1 MINFVFI
8 LPLPYLIYALLKFVL
23 TTQVCYSSSA
33 AGPDYDLGGKEGS
46 KALFHLIELSPSQ
59 Q

>member
-46 KALFHLIELSPSQ
+46 KALFHLI
-59 Q
+59 